1 MLSVLVALL
10 LTVKPPYQGSGRAV
24 SSTSPKNMGEEN
36 MTRCRGG
43 DSGYNGREWKLLE
56 DFP

>member
-1 MLSVLVALL
+1 
-10 LTVKPPYQGSGRAV
+10 
-24 SSTSPKNMGEEN
+24 MGEEN